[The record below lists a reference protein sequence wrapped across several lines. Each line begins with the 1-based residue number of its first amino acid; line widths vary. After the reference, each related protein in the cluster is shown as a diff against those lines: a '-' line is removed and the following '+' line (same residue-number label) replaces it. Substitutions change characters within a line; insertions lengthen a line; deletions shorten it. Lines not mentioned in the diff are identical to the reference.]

1 VTFLDLK
8 NAVSLCS
15 ADISFVNF
23 LCRGIQSNG
32 VDPMGKE
39 PDQFSE
45 KEAMVRFEA
54 ALKGALSPPHEQLE
68 EKPKVRTKK
77 PSSVKKRR

>member
-1 VTFLDLK
+1 
-8 NAVSLCS
+8 
-15 ADISFVNF
+15 
-23 LCRGIQSNG
+23 
-32 VDPMGKE
+32 MGKE

-45 KEAMVRFEA
+45 KEAMVRFEV
-54 ALKGALSPPHEQLE
+54 ALKGALSTPHEQLE